1 VENESGTRFYC
12 ADASGQPHVYIQ
24 ACAPLSGFCPATEL
38 P

>member
-12 ADASGQPHVYIQ
+12 SDATGLPHVYIQ